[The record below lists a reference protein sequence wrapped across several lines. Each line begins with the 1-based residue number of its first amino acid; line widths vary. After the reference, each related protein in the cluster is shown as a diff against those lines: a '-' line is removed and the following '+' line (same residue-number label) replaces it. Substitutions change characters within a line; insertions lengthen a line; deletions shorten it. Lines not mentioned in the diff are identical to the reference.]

1 MTAKRT
7 DQRRRDATGSRTEC
21 DRARE
26 EQFESTAINR
36 RGFLRAAG
44 VLAAV
49 GLLAGC
55 ASDGS
60 DDGGTNGSGGGETSV
75 GEWLSETDNYESVT
89 DLSRK
94 EAVTVEVGPSR
105 NEYAFEPAAI
115 RISPGTAVTWKWK
128 GSGYHNVVASDGEFE
143 SGQPEQKATF
153 RHTFD
158 STGTTLYYCKPHESM
173 GMKGAVVVA
182 SGNEETD
189 ADERSN
195 PTGA

>member
-7 DQRRRDATGSRTEC
+7 DQRRRRDATGSPTER
-21 DRARE
+21 DRANE
-26 EQFESTAINR
+26 GKFEPTATDR

-44 VLAAV
+44 GLVAV

-55 ASDGS
+55 TGDGNG
-60 DDGGTNGSGGGETSV
+60 DGANGSGDGGPSV
-75 GEWLSETDNYESVT
+75 EEWLSGTDNYESVT
-89 DLSRK
+89 DMTGE
-94 EAVTVEVGPSR
+94 EAVTVEVGPSG

-115 RISPGTAVTWKWK
+115 RISSGTTVTWKWK

-143 SGQPEQKATF
+143 SGHPEQKATF
-153 RHTFD
+153 RHSFE
-158 STGTTLYYCKPHESM
+158 STGTALYYCKPHESM
-173 GMKGAVVVA
+173 GMKGAIVVA
-182 SGNEETD
+182 NGDGGTD